1 MAVVV
6 VVPPLPP
13 LGWVLV
19 VPPLPLSLPWWWWW
33 CFCCCRCPRCRW
45 RRCCGGGVVP
55 VLPRCRHR
63 ATEAVVVV
71 VPPRC
76 RRRRCCDGGG
86 SDGGGGVWSCSPADL
101 APLLPF
107 LVFSTT
113 SLLSL
118 LTPIPPCNNPNR
130 LPGCPSFAVGVGAGR
145 EMPVLVFGR
154 VSTPTFFDR
163 DSDFNCSTFSRA
175 PKTMKIIMYIENAY
189 KNL

>member
-19 VPPLPLSLPWWWWW
+19 LPPLPLSLPWWWWW
-33 CFCCCRCPRCRW
+33 WYFCCCRCPCCCW

-76 RRRRCCDGGG
+76 HRRRCCDGGG
-86 SDGGGGVWSCSPADL
+86 SVWSYSPADL

-107 LVFSTT
+107 LVFSTP
-113 SLLSL
+113 SLPLSSHSHSSL
-118 LTPIPPCNNPNR
+118 QHPGR
-130 LPGCPSFAVGVGAGR
+130 LPRCPSFTVGVGEAGKCT
-145 EMPVLVFGR
+145 LVFGK
-154 VSTPTFFDR
+154 VSN
-163 DSDFNCSTFSRA
+163 SDLFRS
-175 PKTMKIIMYIENAY
+175 
-189 KNL
+189 